1 MNNTTNSINDHT
13 DTDPSH
19 LSDKTLSELHK
30 QYAEQAESILSPNTA
45 DTQWDN
51 PILFD
56 EIETPEL
63 PANLLPQ
70 PFNEFAT
77 ALANATETPEALA
90 VMIILGVIAIAAT
103 KRFKV
108 SPKEGWLEPVNIY
121 TLIALPPAN
130 HKSLVLKNCMQPLI
144 EWEQEQATLYADE
157 IKRQNSERKTQE
169 QLIDS
174 LRKKISKEKNNA
186 ARQKLMD
193 EINEMEVNLST
204 PSALPVLFAN
214 DTTTEALA
222 SHTFEQGGRFA
233 IFSDEGGI
241 TETLAGLYSNGHANV
256 DILLKGIDGGDL
268 RVYRKDR
275 HFHLNPF
282 LTIVLTV
289 QPSIIQKIATKN
301 AFNGNGLLE
310 RFLYVLPKSK
320 LGYRT
325 HDKPAVPASLQ
336 IRFNQKIKAL
346 LNINALQENNIEQA
360 RLLNLSPHAFKIWHE
375 FQTNIESK
383 LRPNGELA
391 LCQGWGGKLAGFTLR
406 LAALL
411 HIAEH
416 AEQQLII
423 SESVMHSAVTLAN
436 LLIQHAIAAYS
447 LMGIDQPTEDAKE
460 IFQWI
465 QTQAKASLTQ
475 SELSY
480 AMRNRKLGKGE
491 RLTKAVQILM
501 ERNLIKAERLAT
513 RKPTTLFHVHPEII
527 EQK

>member
-1 MNNTTNSINDHT
+1 MSNAINGY
-13 DTDPSH
+13 TDPGSAD
-19 LSDKTLSELHK
+19 LLDKTFDELNK
-30 QYAEQAESILSPNTA
+30 QYAEQAEPILFSNISNNH
-45 DTQWDN
+45 WDR

-56 EIETPEL
+56 EIETPEIA
-63 PANLLPQ
+63 ANLLPQ
-70 PFNEFAT
+70 PFNEFAA
-77 ALANATETPEALA
+77 ALANATETPAALS
-90 VMIILGVIAIAAT
+90 VMSILGVIAVAAT

-108 SPKEGWLEPVNIY
+108 SPKEGWQEPVNIY

-130 HKSLVLKNCMQPLI
+130 HKSLVLKSCMLPLI

-169 QLIDS
+169 KLIDS
-174 LRKKISKEKNNA
+174 LRKKVSKEKNCA

-193 EINEMEVNLST
+193 EINTMEFNLTT
-204 PSALPVLFAN
+204 PAVLPVLFAN

-222 SHTFEQGGRFA
+222 NHTFEQGGRFA

-289 QPSIIQKIATKN
+289 QPNIIQKVATKN

-325 HDKPAVPASLQ
+325 HDKPAVPAALQ
-336 IRFNQKIKAL
+336 VRFNQRIKAL
-346 LNINALQENNIEQA
+346 LNINSLHENHIEQT
-360 RLLNLSPHAFKIWHE
+360 RLLTLSAQAFKIWHD
-375 FQTNIESK
+375 FQTSIESK

-416 AEQQLII
+416 ADQLLVI
-423 SESVMHSAVTLAN
+423 SESAMHSAVTLAN

-460 IFQWI
+460 VFQWI
-465 QTQAKASLTQ
+465 QTQAKASFTQ
-475 SELSY
+475 SYLSY

-491 RLTKAVQILM
+491 RLTKAVQILI

-513 RKPTTLFHVHPEII
+513 RKPTTLFHVHPEIV